1 MEKQVSGSR
10 IGMKSSLQEQPDQ
23 LESIFTK
30 ALTSN
35 RLITQD
41 AVLRSDYLPDKL
53 PFRGLQIAS
62 LGEILAPTLHYSK
75 PSNVL
80 IYGKTG
86 TGKTAVT
93 KYTMNKLKET
103 SIANQIPLAFIYTN
117 ARLCGTEYR
126 LLAEMATATNLQIP
140 FTGLALTEVLSRLE
154 NHIRRQRSPIILV
167 IDEVDYLVKTY
178 NDDLLYN
185 LTTLS
190 ERITPSFISIIGISN
205 DLQFKDQL
213 GARVQSRLSEEEIVF
228 PPYTVPELA
237 SILKER
243 ATMALRQGSYT
254 EAAINLCAAL
264 SASEH
269 GDARRAVDLLRVG
282 AETAEREASEIL
294 EEKHIRLAL
303 QKIDQDRVNEALKTL
318 PLHAKLLLL
327 GAATASHPTQNYVST
342 GALYETYS
350 NLAKACDIEPLTTR
364 RASSILTELHTLGLL
379 SAHLV
384 NYGRYGRTKQIR
396 PQISLDTIKKA
407 FSEDPII
414 GTITTNKTQSPQ
426 TPPN

>member
-23 LESIFTK
+23 LESIFIK

-93 KYTMNKLKET
+93 KYT
-103 SIANQIPLAFIYTN
+103 
-117 ARLCGTEYR
+117 

>member
-23 LESIFTK
+23 LESIFIK

-269 GDARRAVDLLRVG
+269 GDARKRSERDPRRKTYSISITKNRPRQSKRSSQNTTPTRQASPTRGRHSIPPHSKLRVN
-282 AETAEREASEIL
+282 RS
-294 EEKHIRLAL
+294 
-303 QKIDQDRVNEALKTL
+303 
-318 PLHAKLLLL
+318 PL
-327 GAATASHPTQNYVST
+327 
-342 GALYETYS
+342 
-350 NLAKACDIEPLTTR
+350 
-364 RASSILTELHTLGLL
+364 
-379 SAHLV
+379 
-384 NYGRYGRTKQIR
+384 
-396 PQISLDTIKKA
+396 
-407 FSEDPII
+407 
-414 GTITTNKTQSPQ
+414 
-426 TPPN
+426 